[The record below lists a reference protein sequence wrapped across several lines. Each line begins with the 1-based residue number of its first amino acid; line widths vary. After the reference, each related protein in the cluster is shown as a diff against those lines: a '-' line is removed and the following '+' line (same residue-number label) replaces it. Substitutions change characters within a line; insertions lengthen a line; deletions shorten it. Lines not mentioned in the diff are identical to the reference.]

1 MNNATLPSSPAIP
14 HCRFRDQRLEQ
25 RCQQLFTAIGH
36 APTVNL
42 KCLAHTRAEHIAYRR
57 FLHHPATHVDRL
69 IHGITAETQQRLR
82 THAYPHLL
90 IVSDTSE
97 INLRHQQGY
106 HQRRGLGVVG
116 NDRDAGFFIH
126 PSIAV
131 DPIQGHVLGCTSLSV
146 WTRKGGCADRDAIES
161 EKWSQAIDEVH
172 QLRLAPSLTFIHDRE
187 GEIFRVWQRVEHH
200 AQHLLCRARQDR
212 RIAQTSTCPHGK
224 LLADLHHQP
233 LQATISV
240 HLPADP
246 DTARPARESRV
257 QLRWVRVNLLE
268 PKTVRARAAQVNV
281 SALEVMECTSDAVEC
296 TSDAALSVASVHWV
310 LLTTHAIHS
319 VGDAQQM
326 LEWYLRRWRIEQCFA
341 AVKTR
346 GLNIESSRLHSGQ
359 ALVKLGIMAFW
370 GAVRLTALLTGR
382 EDTGTLATTVF
393 CAAEVRCLQA
403 LCVQLEV
410 RSGRRGNPYPALCL
424 AWAVWMIA
432 RLGSWH
438 GVGPPGVEVLRRGL
452 ERFDAAFFGW
462 NAHRPL

>member
-1 MNNATLPSSPAIP
+1 MNSATRADSPAIP

-25 RCQQLFTAIGH
+25 RCQQLFTAISH

-42 KCLAHTRAEHIAYRR
+42 KCLAKTRAEHIAYRR
-57 FLHHPATHVDRL
+57 FLHHPATHLDSV
-69 IHGITAETQQRLR
+69 IHGITADAQQRLQA
-82 THAYPHLL
+82 HAYPHLL

-126 PSIAV
+126 PSIAI

-146 WTRKGGCADRDAIES
+146 WTRKGGCADRDTIES
-161 EKWSQAIDEVH
+161 EKWSEAINDVH
-172 QLRLAPSLTFIHDRE
+172 RMQLAPRLTFIHDRE
-187 GEIFRVWQRVEHH
+187 GEIFRVWQCVKHH

-224 LLADLHHQP
+224 LFADLHHQP

-268 PKTVRARAAQVNV
+268 PKTVRARAAQVSV
-281 SALEVMECTSDAVEC
+281 SALEVLECPPDHAVNN
-296 TSDAALSVASVHWV
+296 SSVPVHWV
-310 LLTTHAIHS
+310 LLTTHAIDT

-326 LEWYLRRWRIEQCFA
+326 LEWYLRRWRIEQCFT

-382 EDTGTLATTVF
+382 EDTGTPATTVF
-393 CAAEVRCLQA
+393 CAAEVTCLQA
-403 LCVQLEV
+403 LSKQLEV
-410 RSGRRGNPYPALCL
+410 RAGRRGNPYPAQCL
-424 AWAVWMIA
+424 AWAVWVIA